1 MLMHF
6 IFDKIVKFVT
16 LKIILKT
23 EQKTIVYAR
32 WDRLASYD
40 VIKHVIT
47 TDVII
52 KISLN
57 SKGNEESALL
67 RADSSR
73 TISYF
78 KTLRYFKLK
87 VISFFAQNRKVS
99 QRMESS
105 CNVRVLHGSLLVYW
119 CQFLPFL

>member
-40 VIKHVIT
+40 VIKHIIT

-57 SKGNEESALL
+57 SKGNEESTLL

-73 TISYF
+73 PISYF

-99 QRMESS
+99 QGMESS
-105 CNVRVLHGSLLVYW
+105 CNLRVLHGSLLVYW
-119 CQFLPFL
+119 CQFSSFL